1 MKTHRYLDLVND
13 IERIRS
19 DRDRNGDKDETDRTF
34 KERSETKTETFQPKA
49 LKHWKALCQRHKKL
63 VEEKFNKICNLVIF
77 QITF

>member
-49 LKHWKALCQRHKKL
+49 LKH
-63 VEEKFNKICNLVIF
+63 
-77 QITF
+77 